1 MRSVSNPDNLGTD
14 SLIDTATPYAYVP
27 YEYNVLFEWLL
38 LLTIL
43 LRTAYSYRYYDKG
56 ARDLDDR
63 PRVGTARVPR
73 GR

>member
-38 LLTIL
+38 LYYSVLRIHIDTLSATAIHVRERATLTC
-43 LRTAYSYRYYDKG
+43 
-56 ARDLDDR
+56 
-63 PRVGTARVPR
+63 
-73 GR
+73 